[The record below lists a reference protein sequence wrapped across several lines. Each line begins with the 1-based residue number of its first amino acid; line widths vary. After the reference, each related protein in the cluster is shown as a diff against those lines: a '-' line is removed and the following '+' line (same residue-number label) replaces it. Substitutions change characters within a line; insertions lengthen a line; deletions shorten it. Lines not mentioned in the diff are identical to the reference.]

1 MTTGNRLGGA
11 AAVVGIGATEFS
23 KNSGRS
29 EMSLACESVLAAITD
44 AGLQPSDVDGMVTY
58 SADNN
63 PDIEIARN
71 VGIGALRHFSRVHYG
86 GGAACGTV
94 VMAAMAVAT
103 GVADVVVCY
112 RAFNERSGR
121 RFGTGVQD
129 IPSAATAERAQFSW
143 TSPFGQLT
151 PASWVAMIAQRYMHV
166 TGTTSEDFGRVA
178 VADRKHAATN
188 PAAWFYEQPITL
200 EEHQAS
206 RWIVEPLHLL
216 DCCQESDGGQAL
228 VVTSTARARDLPNPP
243 AVVVAGAQ
251 GSGKDQ
257 WTMTNF
263 YRDDIAQ
270 LPEMKVV
277 ADELWGSSGL
287 APTDIQTA
295 ILYDHFTPYV
305 LMQLEEFG
313 FCGRGEGKDFIR
325 DGAIE
330 LGGRLP
336 LNPHGGQ
343 LGEAYI
349 HGMNGI
355 AEAVRQVRGTSVN
368 PVGDVEHVLVTAGTG
383 VPTSG
388 LILGV
393 DR

>member
-1 MTTGNRLGGA
+1 MSNRLGGKA
-11 AAVVGIGATEFS
+11 AIVGIGATEFS
-23 KNSGRS
+23 KESGRS
-29 EMSLACESVLAAITD
+29 EMSLASESVLAAILD
-44 AGLQPSDVDGMVTY
+44 AGLQPSDIDGMVTY
-58 SADNN
+58 STDNN

-71 VGIGALRHFSRVHYG
+71 LGIGSLRHFSRVHYG

-103 GVADVVVCY
+103 GVADAVVCY

-121 RFGTGVQD
+121 RFGAGVQD
-129 IPSAATAERAQFSW
+129 LPAAATAERAQFSW
-143 TSPFGQLT
+143 TSPMGLLT
-151 PASWVAMIAQRYMHV
+151 PASWVAMMARRYMHDY
-166 TGTTSEDFGRVA
+166 GITSEDFGRVA

-188 PAAWFYEQPITL
+188 PKAWFHGQPITL

-228 VVTSTARARDLPNPP
+228 VVVSAERARDLPNKP
-243 AVVVAGAQ
+243 AYITAGAQ
-251 GSGKDQ
+251 GSGTDQ
-257 WTMTNF
+257 WTMTSF
-263 YRDDIAQ
+263 YRDDIAA

-277 ADELWGSSGL
+277 ADELWSSSGL
-287 APTDIQTA
+287 TPADIQTA

-313 FCGRGEGKDFIR
+313 FCGRGEAGDFVKDGRIEMG
-325 DGAIE
+325 GA
-330 LGGRLP
+330 LP

-355 AEAVRQVRGTSVN
+355 AEGVRQVRGTSVN
-368 PVGDVEHVLVTAGTG
+368 QVDNVEHVLVTAGTG

-388 LILGV
+388 LILGSQP
-393 DR
+393 